1 MEVKLVQTIAIDKVK
16 FIFEPMENFQF
27 FFYCQTNIRKKIN
40 KSNGRKRREEENKKN
55 TKLLLKYY

>member
-27 FFYCQTNIRKKIN
+27 FFYCQANIRKKKN